1 MKKVLC
7 VLLAFCMLFSA
18 GCGKKKTAGSS
29 GLQPDGSFVPNKDL
43 KLTVWTTFSTDY
55 VPEKQPDE
63 NVVEDWLVNKTRV
76 KIDNVFGNRGGQW
89 ESMLAQLIAGNNF
102 PDLVHCGAGQGAA
115 HFARIAQADRI
126 WELTPEMLKTYA
138 PDIWEK
144 VPAEM
149 WERIKVDGK
158 IYGIPYQFPVS
169 RDISSEVT
177 EEMEDCWTIPSAD
190 VGTNF
195 WIRDDILKMLYPDAM
210 DYDEAVALLEEK
222 NAPIGDYLCDV
233 PINTTED
240 FVNLMKKIQDLNLT
254 VGNKKVYPFGYV
266 GSDCW
271 TSLALLGGEMM
282 GYRGHFYTS
291 SWDPVNKRI
300 RLPILEP
307 IVKVAA
313 KLQVQMIRDNLIDP
327 ESLVHTDAQYKEKVL
342 NGQYAIASLSSIE
355 HPPFINAELEK
366 NGASFRY
373 RPLYTMVKPAKG
385 YELCEEPKLWGASV
399 GILKKVSEED
409 IPQILNW
416 MNVQFTDEYEQV
428 RYWGPAEAGLYEDKE
443 DGKRVFKD
451 DRFNQRF
458 IYHKGTAALPDE
470 ETKGLNQTNEG
481 LFSIRFMNES
491 KWDPM
496 FYNGI
501 RTYELVP
508 ISGAKFASGG
518 THAIKPIESPPFQ
531 AWAPEFANIDEV
543 KKYWSSRSQ
552 WEEPF
557 RVALAAKSDAEFE
570 QKWKNATD
578 NLRSLI
584 DVDKMLDEM
593 TEAATKGE

>member
-1 MKKVLC
+1 
-7 VLLAFCMLFSA
+7 
-18 GCGKKKTAGSS
+18 
-29 GLQPDGSFVPNKDL
+29 
-43 KLTVWTTFSTDY
+43 
-55 VPEKQPDE
+55 
-63 NVVEDWLVNKTRV
+63 
-76 KIDNVFGNRGGQW
+76 
-89 ESMLAQLIAGNNF
+89 
-102 PDLVHCGAGQGAA
+102 
-115 HFARIAQADRI
+115 
-126 WELTPEMLKTYA
+126 
-138 PDIWEK
+138 
-144 VPAEM
+144 
-149 WERIKVDGK
+149 
-158 IYGIPYQFPVS
+158 
-169 RDISSEVT
+169 
-177 EEMEDCWTIPSAD
+177 
-190 VGTNF
+190 
-195 WIRDDILKMLYPDAM
+195 
-210 DYDEAVALLEEK
+210 
-222 NAPIGDYLCDV
+222 
-233 PINTTED
+233 
-240 FVNLMKKIQDLNLT
+240 
-254 VGNKKVYPFGYV
+254 
-266 GSDCW
+266 
-271 TSLALLGGEMM
+271 
-282 GYRGHFYTS
+282 
-291 SWDPVNKRI
+291 
-300 RLPILEP
+300 
-307 IVKVAA
+307 
-313 KLQVQMIRDNLIDP
+313 
-327 ESLVHTDAQYKEKVL
+327 
-342 NGQYAIASLSSIE
+342 
-355 HPPFINAELEK
+355 
-366 NGASFRY
+366 
-373 RPLYTMVKPAKG
+373 
-385 YELCEEPKLWGASV
+385 
-399 GILKKVSEED
+399 
-409 IPQILNW
+409 